1 MLFVLLPD
9 YQKYTIITYVRY
21 LMLSIILSRR
31 DFREFDQ
38 MISVYTKEKGKLNL
52 LARGVKKITSKNSA
66 HLEPFSLVEI
76 EVISGKE
83 IDHLTKVVPV
93 NYFSNIRAD
102 LQKFLAAGFVVSTTD
117 KLLHTHEPDKR
128 IFDLLKSWLENLNL
142 QLYNL
147 QLTTSVDNYI
157 VSLLHCLGYDI
168 ASSGVPINHDSIY
181 QFLLYHTDRK
191 ITDWAGLTNI
201 AVGL

>member
-1 MLFVLLPD
+1 
-9 YQKYTIITYVRY
+9 
-21 LMLSIILSRR
+21 MLSIVFSRR
-31 DFREFDQ
+31 DFRESDQ

-76 EVISGKE
+76 EVVPGKE

-102 LQKFLAAGFVVSTTD
+102 FQKSLAAGFVVSTTD
-117 KLLHTHEPDKR
+117 KLIHTNEPDKR
-128 IFDLLKSWLENLNL
+128 IFDLLKNWLENLNL

-147 QLTTSVDNYI
+147 QLTTSIDGYI
-157 VSLLHCLGYDI
+157 IALLHCLGYDI
-168 ASSGVPINHDSIY
+168 TQVKSNPDHDFIY
-181 QFLLYHTDRK
+181 KFLLFHTERK
-191 ITDWAGLTNI
+191 IADWGKLGITF
-201 AVGL
+201 